1 MRTRNRVCFVVA
13 AMIIAATGEICFASS
28 DGSLQY
34 WGTTG
39 ASFDINKEWK
49 FAVEEEF
56 RLGDDADEL
65 FYHHTDMG
73 FIYSGL
79 ADWIDLGFNYRQ
91 VFQKDSTG
99 EWRQENLPH
108 LNVTFK
114 GKLFGL
120 DISDRSRMEFRDRE
134 NVKDVWRYRNKLT
147 VKLPFELTK
156 LKLRPYLADEA
167 FITLNDDNIDKNRFF
182 AGFSVKLS
190 KSIDGEVYYMFESS
204 RSNEQW
210 DHANVLGTAIKLRF

>member
-1 MRTRNRVCFVVA
+1 MKTGNKVCFFIA
-13 AMIIAATGEICFASS
+13 AMIIAAAGEICFASS
-28 DGSLQY
+28 DGDFQY
-34 WGTTG
+34 WSTAG
-39 ASFDINKEWK
+39 ASFDINKDWK
-49 FAVEEEF
+49 FAFNEEF
-56 RLGDDADEL
+56 RLGDDAGEL

-73 FIYSGL
+73 FIYRGL

-91 VFQKDSTG
+91 VFEKDSTG
-99 EWRQENLPH
+99 EWRQENRPH

-120 DISDRSRMEFRDRE
+120 DVSDRSRMEFRDRE
-134 NVKDVWRYRNKLT
+134 NKKDVWRYRNKLT
-147 VKLPFELTK
+147 VKLPFELTSFK
-156 LKLRPYLADEA
+156 LQPYLADEA
-167 FITLNDDNIDKNRFF
+167 FITLNDDNIDKNRVY

-190 KSIDGEVYYMFESS
+190 KDISGEVYYMLQHS